1 MQVKNDL
8 HFAATDR
15 MPVILIKGRRGRAA
29 LSCRWSGHR
38 SGKENE
44 RVKYAAFLVSS
55 LIGYV
60 IGHFLLD
67 GAAAA
72 YASVL
77 ISYHLY
83 LTLLVILT
91 LQEKGFAMPI
101 GMTIVMHSA
110 FLAFLIGFAYARTHI
125 PFFGLLSLL
134 VPALA
139 PFEAKWLFGED
150 GPQKAKANKEQI
162 VVAPEA
168 TVDDH
173 EAFRLHLKEPHRPF
187 RKPGMTVDDEFK
199 AWLLDRAKKRAEV
212 ASAEAATASSSGQL

>member
-1 MQVKNDL
+1 
-8 HFAATDR
+8 
-15 MPVILIKGRRGRAA
+15 
-29 LSCRWSGHR
+29 
-38 SGKENE
+38 
-44 RVKYAAFLVSS
+44 VKYAAFFVSS

-83 LTLLVILT
+83 LVLLVIFA

-101 GMTIVMHSA
+101 GMTLVMHTAFVA
-110 FLAFLIGFAYARTHI
+110 FLVGFAYARTHI

-134 VPALA
+134 IPAVA
-139 PFEAKWLFGED
+139 PFEANWLFGED
-150 GPQKAKANKEQI
+150 TAKKAHADESNI

-187 RKPGMTVDDEFK
+187 RKKGMTVDDEFK
-199 AWLLDRAKKRAEV
+199 AWLLDRAQKK
-212 ASAEAATASSSGQL
+212 ATAAAAASTAVPGQVSSSGAAPSA